1 MVSEFIDSGIDNQW
15 LISEHWGRYRQL
27 SLVVSNPDSSQFLE
41 DKPNSDDRPDI
52 SSRNQRRR
60 KGTGSGCIYYRKVMK
75 KGKQYQESYYQY
87 EFWSNGNCLIKSS
100 KYIPKSKLAQVQ
112 RLNEEKAPVRDIL
125 KLLEVVLDL

>member
-1 MVSEFIDSGIDNQW
+1 MICRQPFPIIDKFN
-15 LISEHWGRYRQL
+15 LIET
-27 SLVVSNPDSSQFLE
+27 SSSKMTEYLRLLE
-41 DKPNSDDRPDI
+41 DRRSLTKI
-52 SSRNQRRR
+52 SFSNQRRH
-60 KGTGSGCIYYRKVMK
+60 KGEGSGCIYWRTVTRR
-75 KGKQYQESYYQY
+75 GKNYQQAYYQY